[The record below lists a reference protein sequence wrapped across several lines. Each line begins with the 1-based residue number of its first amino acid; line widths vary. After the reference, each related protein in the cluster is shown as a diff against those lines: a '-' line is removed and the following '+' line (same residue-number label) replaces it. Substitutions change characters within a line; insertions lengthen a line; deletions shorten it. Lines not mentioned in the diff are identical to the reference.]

1 MPGLLPT
8 PSTNICSH
16 ADFSA
21 RAFSADWSDDPPLS
35 VDVLPSASADNSRM
49 RSSIPFASSRA
60 KSNSSSCVMSRRGGR
75 GGGGGDESEEAVIFW
90 PGVNWERTSGCV
102 ILVPIVVEYC

>member
-1 MPGLLPT
+1 MPGLLPI
-8 PSTNICSH
+8 PSTSICSQV
-16 ADFSA
+16 DFSA
-21 RAFSADWSDDPPLS
+21 RASDDPPLS

-60 KSNSSSCVMSRRGGR
+60 KSNSSSCVSRRGGG
-75 GGGGGDESEEAVIFW
+75 GGGGGDESEEGVIFW